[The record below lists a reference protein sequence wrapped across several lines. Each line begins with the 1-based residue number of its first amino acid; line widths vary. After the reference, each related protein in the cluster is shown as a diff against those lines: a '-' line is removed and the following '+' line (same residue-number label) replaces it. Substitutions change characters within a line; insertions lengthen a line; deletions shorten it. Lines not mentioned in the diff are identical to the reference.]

1 MRVYIVMEDNGES
14 YEDYVEYIVSVHS
27 TKEKAI
33 NAIKARGFK
42 ERTEQCGRKGS
53 FDKKV
58 EDYDGWPTTVS
69 AWIIEQE
76 VDA

>member
-1 MRVYIVMEDNGES
+1 MKVYIVMEDNGES
-14 YEDYVEYIVSVHS
+14 YEDYAEYIVSVHS
-27 TKEKAI
+27 TKEKAT

-42 ERTEQCGRKGS
+42 ERTEQWGRKGS
-53 FDKKV
+53 FDKEV
-58 EDYDGWPTTVS
+58 EDYGWPTTIS